1 MHFRLYQ
8 NDCLIY
14 SAEDFGTTWNN
25 LPLDDH
31 LKLTQ
36 YLATFGKRKKREA
49 EAEALPEAE
58 TVPDEY
64 RKTLVNEAKIF
75 NFTTTGLGSVTNYDW
90 TSVADQYLKM
100 GAATALLFGK
110 N

>member
-58 TVPDEY
+58 TDEY
-64 RKTLVNEAKIF
+64 RHTLVNEAKIF
-75 NFTTTGLGSVTNYDW
+75 NFTTSGLGSVTRW
-90 TSVADQYLKM
+90 FSVEICEYKPGYESHD
-100 GAATALLFGK
+100 LL
-110 N
+110 

>member
-58 TVPDEY
+58 TDEY
-64 RKTLVNEAKIF
+64 RHTLVNEAKIF
-75 NFTTTGLGSVTNYDW
+75 NFTTSGLGSVTRW
-90 TSVADQYLKM
+90 FSVGIFKYKPGYKSHD
-100 GAATALLFGK
+100 LLSFECSHC
-110 N
+110 